1 MKKLLMV
8 ILFALALFIPISYV
22 QAEEPISQVSSETV
36 SLIDKGKVG
45 FSNVS
50 LDMSNYM
57 SVGYQTLIMG
67 SSTTYTI
74 DLTNVLQFLDHYN
87 VSNVSNVYIQFDLEA
102 VYTGVTQAEYQWL
115 SSNVDWDSA
124 TERINLGTTIPT
136 SVTAEVWWNVIG
148 QSGGGPSTTTGS
160 LRVSTIKFVIE
171 YSVPV
176 ELYTQLNDWTELPT
190 GDKPLNDY
198 VSYAEFETTGN
209 MIAVEMDDLG
219 NGTHDIYFDFS
230 DVNRYVAKG
239 VTLPS
244 VVTDKTIK
252 LARFFA
258 TSDAKFLWFFYDIDS
273 SNPYNSDFL
282 IWNLLTGEFREII
295 TGTVYGMPYATGDG
309 ISAYNMLYTDLV
321 IPWEIE
327 SIVSVK
333 MSYSFRYHY
342 LVGGYG
348 DWQTVTSQDLF
359 EGAKTDVDS
368 PWWNPFARL
377 YYDVWFENSI
387 GTLWEFDQIVDV
399 TTEYDADKKALF
411 TNYINEQAE
420 LNLAMADIFPVGS
433 TVAQIFLGQKDK
445 FGSNGVEAKDVVLL
459 EIRYVSDGVEY
470 SSVYPDQIIPDP
482 DSTFSEEPDF
492 LTTLFNEFW
501 KLASAL
507 YIIFC
512 LIVGFIATKFTFW
525 ALPVKYSGKPWIYVL
540 LVLGFAF
547 VIYSSYKPPTLG

>member
-8 ILFALALFIPISYV
+8 ILFALALFIPISYI

-36 SLIDKGKVG
+36 TLIDKGKVG
-45 FSNVS
+45 FSNVT

-57 SVGYQTLIMG
+57 SIGYQTLIMG

-102 VYTGVTQAEYQWL
+102 VYTGLTEAEYQWL

-124 TERINLGTTIPT
+124 TERVNLGTTIPT
-136 SVTAEVWWNVIG
+136 SVTAEVWWNIIG
-148 QSGGGPSTTTGS
+148 QSGGAPSTTTGS
-160 LRVSTIKFVIE
+160 LRVRTINFVIE
-171 YSVPV
+171 YTQPI
-176 ELYTQLNDWTELPT
+176 ELYTQISSWNDLPAGQNT
-190 GDKPLNDY
+190 FNDFVTY
-198 VSYAEFETTGN
+198 TDFQNEPTLTTVALEE
-209 MIAVEMDDLG
+209 I
-219 NGTHDIYFDFS
+219 NGLHDIYFDFNEI
-230 DVNRYVAKG
+230 DRYVAKG

-244 VVTDKTIK
+244 VITDKTVK
-252 LARFFA
+252 FVWYFA
-258 TSDAKFLWFFYDIDS
+258 TVDEKYLWFFYDLDY
-273 SNPYNSDFL
+273 SNPMNSDFL
-282 IWNLLTGEFREII
+282 IWNLVNGEFREVI

-309 ISAYNMLYTDLV
+309 ISTYNMLYTDLV
-321 IPWEIE
+321 IPWEID

-342 LVGGYG
+342 LIGGYG

-359 EGAKTDVDS
+359 EGAKTDVDV

-377 YYDVWFENSI
+377 LYDVWFDNSNV
-387 GTLWEFDQIVDV
+387 TLWDVDQIVDV
-399 TTEYDADKKALF
+399 TTKYDADKKALF

-420 LNLAMADIFPVGS
+420 LNLAMVDIFPVGS

-445 FGSNGVEAKDVVLL
+445 FGSNGVEAKDVVVL

-482 DSTFSEEPDF
+482 DPTFSESPDF
-492 LTTLFNEFW
+492 LTSLFNEFW

-512 LIVGFIATKFTFW
+512 LIIGFTATKFTFW
-525 ALPVKYSGKPWIYVL
+525 ALPVKYSGKPWVYIL
-540 LVLGFAF
+540 LVLGYAF
-547 VIYSSYKPPTLG
+547 VIYSSYKPPTVG

>member
-8 ILFALALFIPISYV
+8 ILFSLALFIPISYI

-45 FSNVS
+45 FSNVT

-57 SVGYQTLIMG
+57 SIGYQTLIMG

-102 VYTGVTQAEYQWL
+102 VYTGLTEAEYQWL

-136 SVTAEVWWNVIG
+136 SVTAEVWWNIIG
-148 QSGGGPSTTTGS
+148 QSGGAPSTTTGS
-160 LRVSTIKFVIE
+160 LRVRTINFVIE
-171 YSVPV
+171 YTQPI
-176 ELYTQLNDWTELPT
+176 ELYTQISSWNDLPAGQNT
-190 GDKPLNDY
+190 FNDFVTY
-198 VSYAEFETTGN
+198 TDFQNEPTLTTVSLEE
-209 MIAVEMDDLG
+209 I
-219 NGTHDIYFDFS
+219 NGLHDIYFDFNEI
-230 DVNRYVAKG
+230 DRYVAKG

-244 VVTDKTIK
+244 TVTDKTVK
-252 LARFFA
+252 FVWYFA
-258 TSDAKFLWFFYDIDS
+258 TVDEKYLWFFYDLDY
-273 SNPYNSDFL
+273 SNPMNSDFL
-282 IWNLLTGEFREII
+282 IWNLVNGEYREII

-309 ISAYNMLYTDLV
+309 ISTYNMLYTDLV
-321 IPWEIE
+321 IPWEID

-333 MSYSFRYHY
+333 MSYSYRYHY
-342 LVGGYG
+342 LIGGYG

-359 EGAKTDVDS
+359 EGAKTDVDV

-377 YYDVWFENSI
+377 LYDVIFDNSNV
-387 GTLWEFDQIVDV
+387 TLWDIDQIVDV

-411 TNYINEQAE
+411 TNFINEQAE
-420 LNLAMADIFPVGS
+420 LNLAMVDIFPVGS

-445 FGSNGVEAKDVVLL
+445 FGSNGVEAKDVVVL

-482 DSTFSEEPDF
+482 DPTFSESPDF
-492 LTTLFNEFW
+492 LTSLFNEFW

-507 YIIFC
+507 YIVFC

-540 LVLGFAF
+540 LVLGYAF
-547 VIYSSYKPPTLG
+547 VIYSSYKPPTVG

>member
-1 MKKLLMV
+1 MKKILMV
-8 ILFALALFIPISYV
+8 ILFALALFIPISYI

-45 FSNVS
+45 ISNVT

-57 SVGYQTLIMG
+57 SVGYITLAY
-67 SSTTYTI
+67 SATTYTI
-74 DLTNVLQFLDHYN
+74 DLTNMLSFLDHFESGN
-87 VSNVSNVYIQFDLEA
+87 VSNIYLQFDLEA
-102 VYTGVTQAEYQWL
+102 VYTGLTEAEYQWA
-115 SSNVDWDSA
+115 SSNPNWDS
-124 TERINLGTTIPT
+124 TTQRLDLGTTIPA
-136 SVTAEVWWNVIG
+136 SVNAQIWWNIIG
-148 QSGGGPSTTTGS
+148 QSGGAPSEITQGS
-160 LRVSTIKFVIE
+160 LRVRTINFVIE
-171 YSVPV
+171 YSAPV

-190 GDKPLNDY
+190 GQNTFNDFVTY
-198 VSYAEFETTGN
+198 TDFQNEPTLTTVVLEE
-209 MIAVEMDDLG
+209 I
-219 NGTHDIYFDFS
+219 NGLHDIYFDFNEI
-230 DVNRYVAKG
+230 DRYVAKG

-244 VVTDKTIK
+244 TVTDKTVK
-252 LARFFA
+252 FVWYFA
-258 TSDAKFLWFFYDIDS
+258 TVDERYLWFFYDLDY
-273 SNPYNSDFL
+273 SNPMNSDFL
-282 IWNLLTGEFREII
+282 IWNLLTGEFREVI

-309 ISAYNMLYTDLV
+309 ISTYNMLYTDLV

-342 LVGGYG
+342 LIGGYG

-359 EGAKTDVDS
+359 EGAKTDVES

-387 GTLWEFDQIVDV
+387 GTLWEFDQIVDI

-445 FGSNGVEAKDVVLL
+445 FGSNGVEAKDVVVL

-482 DSTFSEEPDF
+482 DPTFSEEPDF
-492 LTTLFNEFW
+492 LTSLFNEFW

-525 ALPVKYSGKPWIYVL
+525 ALPVKYSGKPWVYVL
-540 LVLGFAF
+540 LVLGYAF
-547 VIYSSYKPPTLG
+547 VIYSSYKPPTVG